1 MDNIIVSVITV
12 TYNNENNIKEYLN
25 ALKKGII
32 PGTEVIIVDNLSTD
46 KTVDILKQYKQYSVI
61 ESKENLGFAKA
72 CNLAAKK
79 SRGKYLFF
87 LNPDTKITKFILDK
101 LVQFSELTNDAGI
114 VAPKLV
120 QYDGDI
126 QPSVRKFPTLLGAIQ
141 EYYFGLKNSF
151 EAYVPEG
158 VDAIR
163 VDTVVG
169 AAMFMKKEVF
179 EKVGGFNENYFM
191 YYEDLEIC
199 KRVKQLGLGVY
210 YLPDVI
216 VYHKVGESISANKLL
231 WLKRSARIYHG
242 FFQEIC
248 LHIILKFRHLLGRVH

>member
-1 MDNIIVSVITV
+1 MDDIIVSVITV
-12 TYNNENNIKEYLN
+12 TYNNENNIREYLS
-25 ALKKGII
+25 ALKKGLTS
-32 PGTEVIIVDNLSTD
+32 GAEVIIVDNLSTD
-46 KTVDILKQYKQYSVI
+46 RTVDILKQEKQFSII
-61 ESKENLGFAKA
+61 ESRENLGFAKA
-72 CNLAAKK
+72 CNLAAKRSK
-79 SRGKYLFF
+79 GKYLFF
-87 LNPDTKITKFILDK
+87 LNPDTKITKFVLGK
-101 LVQFSELTNDAGI
+101 LIRFSELTNDAGI
-114 VAPKLV
+114 IAPKLV

-141 EYYFGLKNSF
+141 EYYFGLKNAF

-163 VDTVVG
+163 IDTVVG
-169 AAMFMKKEVF
+169 AAMFMKKEIF
-179 EKVGGFNENYFM
+179 EKVGGFNESYFM

-199 KRVKQLGLGVY
+199 SRVKKLGLCVY

-216 VYHKVGESISANKLL
+216 VYHKVGGSISVKKLL

-248 LHIILKFRHLLGRVH
+248 LHIILKFRYLLGVN